1 MSFSNFSRIQVGFLQ
16 EIIDPNIPNMNFEL
30 FKQNFS
36 SMNEQPAKRLSRN
49 PSFSQSFVL
58 DSALDTVTSSTVGSV
73 RADGGTPTDNNS
85 ITSQDSGLEV
95 PATTPV
101 AETCLP
107 DGIKQEHEMEQYKI
121 PTLNA
126 LDNQCGLLHV
136 WFLILDGLASATSVC
151 PRNYQP
157 QTMDM
162 LFELLKDTADIPG
175 KKQQRK
181 ILLFQGIFP
190 FWKSSETWYFSKRCW
205 CWY

>member
-1 MSFSNFSRIQVGFLQ
+1 M
-16 EIIDPNIPNMNFEL
+16 DFEL

-36 SMNEQPAKRLSRN
+36 SISEHPPKQLSRN

-58 DSALDTVTSSTVGSV
+58 DSALDTVTSSTLSGVA
-73 RADGGTPTDNNS
+73 ADGGTPTDSNS
-85 ITSQDSGLEV
+85 ITSQDSGLDV

-101 AETCLP
+101 VEKACLAEE
-107 DGIKQEHEMEQYKI
+107 IKQEHGMEQYKT

-175 KKQQRK
+175 KKQQMMLLVFLLHWIYTREEFIIWEWGCQRK
-181 ILLFQGIFP
+181 Y
-190 FWKSSETWYFSKRCW
+190 SEA
-205 CWY
+205 